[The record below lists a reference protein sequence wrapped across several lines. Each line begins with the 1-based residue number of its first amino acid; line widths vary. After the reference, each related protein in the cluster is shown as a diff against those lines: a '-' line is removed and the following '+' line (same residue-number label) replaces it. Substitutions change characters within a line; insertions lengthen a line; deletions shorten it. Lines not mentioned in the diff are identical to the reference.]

1 MCGLQ
6 WARQRGGKVA
16 LEPLRRTLAFAGLP
30 FRYHDEQCTLSEYVS
45 FVSRD
50 VMAHVDLAAEARKKE
65 PKPTQK
71 GVESESEHSEADAKT
86 KPEVFIA
93 DIGNAG
99 WDAEDDTIVEPD
111 TSKTM
116 PVAPLQDH
124 VAALRTAFQK
134 DIIEAIP
141 TNKKLSDIQK
151 HWKDL
156 DRIFGAAVASLDFGL
171 SLKEDAAAGA
181 SEPGAQADVAAG
193 ASQPGAFGAG
203 LSLKE
208 DADYC

>member
-6 WARQRGGKVA
+6 WVRQLGGKVV
-16 LEPLRRTLAFAGLP
+16 LQPLRRTLAFVGLP
-30 FRYHDEQCTLSEYVS
+30 FRYRDEQCTLSQYVS

-50 VMAHVDLAAEARKKE
+50 VMAHLDLAAEARKKE

-71 GVESESEHSEADAKT
+71 GVESESEHSEGDAKK
-86 KPEVFIA
+86 KPEISIA

-134 DIIEAIP
+134 DLLEAIP

-156 DRIFGAAVASLDFGL
+156 DRIFGAAVTSLDFKWMWPQALL
-171 SLKEDAAAGA
+171 SPARLK
-181 SEPGAQADVAAG
+181 QA
-193 ASQPGAFGAG
+193 F
-203 LSLKE
+203 L
-208 DADYC
+208 